1 MHQLHKGE
9 GTMGGSLRIRCSHLI
24 REVALLKAGSGYLVE
39 CRGCCAPLGFVLTP
53 REFQALRRAV
63 IAMSY

>member
-1 MHQLHKGE
+1 MGE
-9 GTMGGSLRIRCSHLI
+9 PLRTRCLHLI

-39 CRGCCAPLGFVLTP
+39 CHGCCVPLGFVLTP

>member
-1 MHQLHKGE
+1 MVQHGMQDPRR
-9 GTMGGSLRIRCSHLI
+9 GGCPHLI

-39 CRGCCAPLGFVLTP
+39 CHGCLAPLGFVATP

-63 IAMSY
+63 KAMDHYARF